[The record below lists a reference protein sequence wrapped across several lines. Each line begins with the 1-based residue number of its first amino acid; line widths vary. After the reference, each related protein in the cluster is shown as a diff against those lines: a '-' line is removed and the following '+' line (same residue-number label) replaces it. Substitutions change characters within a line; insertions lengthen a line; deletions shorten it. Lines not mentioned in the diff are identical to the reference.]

1 LGCNKDQ
8 IIYPGGIKM
17 ARITVEDCLDHV
29 DNRFELV
36 MVGSKRARQI
46 ATGGR
51 PALVPEENDKPT
63 VIALRE
69 IESGLVT
76 ADILTEKPQ
85 DYEIVDAAEE
95 PELDDDAAVMAAI
108 EAALAPEGAA
118 TAEEAVEPDLAA
130 ALEAA
135 MAAEAPASADAPE
148 APAAPEEPAA

>member
-1 LGCNKDQ
+1 
-8 IIYPGGIKM
+8 M

-85 DYEIVDAAEE
+85 DYEIVDASEE

>member
-1 LGCNKDQ
+1 
-8 IIYPGGIKM
+8 M

-69 IESGLVT
+69 IEEGLVT
-76 ADILTEKPQ
+76 AAILTEVRQ
-85 DYEIVDAAEE
+85 DYEIVDADAAEE
-95 PELDDDAAVMAAI
+95 GSDAADAGTEAMI
-108 EAALAPEGAA
+108 AALQAS
-118 TAEEAVEPDLAA
+118 EP
-130 ALEAA
+130 
-135 MAAEAPASADAPE
+135 PQ
-148 APAAPEEPAA
+148 EPSI